1 MSSGGKGGSK
11 TQETTIPDWIKQ
23 PAIRNMQR
31 AEDVQRIEYMP
42 YYGADVAAFT
52 PTQNAA
58 FQNNIDTAKA
68 FGLLDPNSTLTP
80 TSGMPTPT
88 DYNGF
93 TGYSSQPMYESALA
107 ELKAKQPGAV
117 AQYDALFGANVPTT
131 WGGGGGNRF
140 RGSASSPSHNPNK
153 PYDPT
158 TAPYYTPMGGP
169 RRGTGGQDREA
180 IRAKRDASRLAEQ
193 RRRDNLTSNFLSEEI
208 PPSVSTEG
216 QQIPWQRQPVYSSRL
231 DTKGYTPQTYKP
243 LDQQMQKKK
252 VDKMIPDN
260 TVQKVPFQRKEVVP
274 HYRPTEKNVGGSS
287 LFVSHP
293 LSEGATQILARDLKN
308 RRR

>member
-117 AQYDALFGANVPTT
+117 AQYDALFGGNVPTT
-131 WGGGGGNRF
+131 WGGGGGGGRF
-140 RGSASSPSHNPNK
+140 RGGANVTHNPTK

-231 DTKGYTPQTYKP
+231 DSKGYTPQTYKP

-252 VDKMIPDN
+252 VDKMIPNN
-260 TVQKVPFQRKEVVP
+260 TVRKEVVP